1 MKLSYPIFSFLILG
15 MLLSSC
21 EEPYTPPTT
30 DADQQ
35 FVVEGYVEEGEG
47 SLPTYVMVT
56 RSIPYITTIG
66 PDQLA
71 NIFVKDAKVTVYDGE
86 KSVALTQ
93 LCLGDLPE
101 ELREQAAALLGINAD
116 STSLNICLYVDLLQQ
131 INKKQGGKYDLT
143 VDIDGY
149 VMTSTTTI
157 PPFVPLFDAHFEEPP
172 GEPSDTLAAL
182 WFKIKD
188 PLGPNY
194 YRYFTTDDE
203 GDQLIAPFQSTT
215 DDAFFDGK
223 EFDFP
228 LNQAERRGGGGDDN
242 NNFDDFGLFTRGDSL
257 TVKWMCLDKVH
268 YDFWKTRDFA
278 ANSGGPFSSYTRI
291 KTNIMGGL
299 GIWGGY
305 SVHNYRLFCPPK

>member
-1 MKLSYPIFSFLILG
+1 MKLHFYLFSILVSG
-15 MLLSSC
+15 MLLTSC

-35 FVVEGYVEEGEG
+35 FVIEGYVEEGEG

-86 KSVALTQ
+86 KTVALTQ

-101 ELREQAAALLGINAD
+101 ELREQAAAILGINAD

-157 PPFVPLFDAHFEEPP
+157 PNFVPLFDAHFEEPP

-188 PLGPNY
+188 PVGPNY

-215 DDAFFDGK
+215 DDAFLMAK
-223 EFDFP
+223 
-228 LNQAERRGGGGDDN
+228 N
-242 NNFDDFGLFTRGDSL
+242 L
-257 TVKWMCLDKVH
+257 TS
-268 YDFWKTRDFA
+268 R
-278 ANSGGPFSSYTRI
+278 
-291 KTNIMGGL
+291 
-299 GIWGGY
+299 
-305 SVHNYRLFCPPK
+305 